1 MKSTLVK
8 DAILASKS
16 LMKNTH
22 ELPTLSAIEFEMV
35 PHKQQLESFF
45 SDSIHSIAVT
55 RGKNP
60 QTVCT
65 KSGNKVESR
74 MINRVKVKDLSNMY
88 A

>member
-16 LMKNTH
+16 LMKNTQ